1 MKTHSKNYYHILG
14 VAETASSEEIKK
26 AYRKL
31 AVETHPDH
39 NPNDPQAEERFKNIT
54 EAYGVL
60 MDPKKRQ
67 EYDLSRK
74 FSEGQSGPQFNY
86 SQQEIFENMFRQAF
100 GRDMFNNL
108 NQDFQKSGFRH
119 GTGFFETLLFT
130 GAAGSLAK
138 MLRMIPGP
146 IGRIGTGL
154 WILQSVGTTLYT
166 MNRKR
171 KAEKGDAAGDVD
183 TSQQPNLLKKVKGLF
198 VKPETDTHQNALNLH
213 FKISIQPEEARE
225 GTKKE
230 LSYKLG
236 DHTEHL
242 LVGIPAGI
250 QSGGRLRIR
259 NKGQKQGDR
268 RGDLIVTVDVAT

>member
-1 MKTHSKNYYHILG
+1 MKTQTKDYYQILG

-31 AVETHPDH
+31 AVETHPDR
-39 NPNDPQAEERFKNIT
+39 NPNDPKAEERFKDIT

-67 EYDLSRK
+67 EYDMFRRLGG
-74 FSEGQSGPQFNY
+74 GQSGQQFNY
-86 SQQEIFENMFRQAF
+86 TQQEIFENMFRQAF

-108 NQDFQKSGFRH
+108 NRDFQQSGFRH
-119 GTGFFETLLFT
+119 GTGFFETMLFT
-130 GAAGSLAK
+130 GAAGTLAR

-154 WILQSVGTTLYT
+154 WVLQSVGTALYT
-166 MNRKR
+166 MNRRR
-171 KAEKGDAAGDVD
+171 KAQGQAEGRED
-183 TSQQPNLLKKVKGLF
+183 TGQPGLFQKVKGLF

-213 FKISIQPEEARE
+213 FKIAIPSDEARK

-230 LSYKLG
+230 LTYKVG
-236 DHTEHL
+236 ENTEHL
-242 LVGIPAGI
+242 MVAIPPGI
-250 QSGGRLRIR
+250 QPGGRLRIR
-259 NKGQKQGDR
+259 NKGRKQGDR
-268 RGDLIVTVDVAT
+268 RGDVILTVDVTA